1 MRAVVIGCLLASAI
15 FGSVSVGADA
25 QSYCAVNQTGVT
37 TCVTAYTA
45 AATSGGGICP
55 ALDGYIACLG
65 ELFSC
70 NDYYFS
76 TWNSSL
82 SAYRAVW
89 DQYCTLIPGIP
100 GESAPSM
107 VFGDPHYRLTNGS
120 YQTCDMTGTYTLA
133 ASKYYTV
140 TALHSFIGNA
150 SVKGTVITQVN
161 VQIFHAGFPSDKF
174 TWTVASGP
182 PTTKK
187 NGIAVT
193 SGGVDARALGLNLK
207 VIQKDDH
214 LVLGFVTKK
223 LTGGILLNG
232 CSNPIN
238 LTPNA
243 NVTGSCAAVPMK
255 FRASC
260 QYDASRVSSTWA
272 VSSSNS
278 ASSTESETVAS
289 ANTENGAATPFFAV
303 VSALVVVV
311 ATMAAMVL

>member
-15 FGSVSVGADA
+15 LGSVSVGADA
-25 QSYCAVNQTGVT
+25 QSYCAVNQTGINNCINGYT
-37 TCVTAYTA
+37 TA
-45 AATSGGGICP
+45 ATTGGSVCG

-76 TWNSSL
+76 YWNTSL
-82 SAYRAVW
+82 TSYRGVW
-89 DQYCTLIPGIP
+89 DQYCSTIPSIT
-100 GESAPSM
+100 GESTPSM

-133 ASKYYTV
+133 TSRYYTV
-140 TALHSFIGNA
+140 TAVHSFIGNA
-150 SVKGTVITQVN
+150 SVKGTVVTQVN

-174 TWTVASGP
+174 TWTVTSGP
-182 PTTKK
+182 STTKK

-193 SGGVDARALGLNLK
+193 SAGVDARALGLNLK

-232 CSNPIN
+232 CANPVN
-238 LTPNA
+238 LTSNA
-243 NVTGSCAAVPMK
+243 NVTGSCAAVPMN

-260 QYDASRVSSTWA
+260 QYDASRMSSTWA
-272 VSSSNS
+272 VSSSNA

-311 ATMAAMVL
+311 ATIATMVL